1 MDRNLFINGVFDIY
15 DERLLKSRI
24 TEEGNIC
31 GCLLNDITLYDD
43 CGLSANDFITQSG
56 RMLFTIGKQI
66 RDKRFHTFD
75 EITFLS
81 NANDDVKE
89 KINNE
94 FGGFKQIQNVMDAVS
109 LKNYDTFLD
118 DLNKSNIILALHRKN
133 FNLLSE
139 MTLDNGKKVIPIDL
153 FKKLTASEVIN
164 FYEGTLSTLDTKI
177 NSSKIVEEG
186 LMDFDDDF
194 LARLENKEEV
204 GVSFGEAGV
213 NVDGEVI
220 KTFPFMSSNI
230 LGVKHGTL
238 NCWAAHS
245 GAGKSTYMVTVLM
258 SLISQGESFTI
269 VTNES
274 SVSDV
279 KVQFL
284 VWVLTRCLDYWN
296 ISKKKLVSGNLT
308 SEDKQKIKEA
318 RAYWKKNYEKVIKI
332 TSLSDADARLTCQII
347 KKDITRGGYTGFL
360 VDTFKLSMD
369 GGNNDSFWMSLIKD
383 TRALT
388 EIAMRYNVIGLMT
401 VQLALNSLNRC
412 WIDASCLSNSRGIKE
427 TLSNLIMFRKVTDAE
442 LDPNS
447 PYFIHPF
454 RSKQDASGNW
464 YEEEYLPDRSKV
476 WRLFFIDKS
485 RRGADSN
492 DTGIAYLVRYDGDFC
507 CFYETA
513 KARPT
518 HRLINTEGR

>member
-1 MDRNLFINGVFDIY
+1 MDNNQFINGVSETY
-15 DERLLKSRI
+15 DSRLLESRL
-24 TEEGNIC
+24 TEEGNVC
-31 GCLLNDITLYDD
+31 GCLLNDLTLYDD
-43 CGLSANDFITQSG
+43 CGLELNDFITKSG
-56 RMLFTIGKQI
+56 RMLFMIGKQI
-66 RDKRFHTFD
+66 RDKKCNTFD

-81 NANDDVKE
+81 NATESVKD
-89 KINNE
+89 KVNNE
-94 FGGFKQIQNVMDAVS
+94 FGGFRQIQNVMDAVS
-109 LKNYDTFLD
+109 LKNYDAFLD
-118 DLNKSNIILALHRKN
+118 DLNKSNIILSLHRKN
-133 FNLLSE
+133 FNLLNE
-139 MTLDNGKKVIPIDL
+139 MTLDNGKKVIPFQH
-153 FKKLTASEVIN
+153 FKKLTAAEVID
-164 FYEGTLSTLDTKI
+164 FYDGTLSTLDTKI
-177 NSSKIVEEG
+177 NSSKIIEEG
-186 LMDFDDDF
+186 FIDFDDAF
-194 LARLENKEEV
+194 LERLENKEEV
-204 GVSFGEAGV
+204 GVSFGEAGL
-213 NVDGEVI
+213 NINGEKI

-258 SLISQGESFTI
+258 SLISQGERFTV

-274 SVSDV
+274 SISDV
-279 KVQFL
+279 KIQFL
-284 VWVLTRCLDYWN
+284 VWVLTRCLDYWDV
-296 ISKKKLVSGNLT
+296 SKKKLSSGILT
-308 SEDKQKIKEA
+308 EQDKQKIAEA
-318 RAYWKKNYEKVIKI
+318 RAYWKQHYAKAIKI

-347 KKDITRGGYTGFL
+347 KKDITRGGYSGFL

-369 GGNNDSFWMSLIKD
+369 SGNNEAFWMSLIKD
-383 TRALT
+383 TRNLT

-412 WIDASCLSNSRGIKE
+412 WIDASCLSNSRAIKE

-442 LDPNS
+442 LDPSS

-454 RSKQDASGNW
+454 RHVQKDDGAW
-464 YEEEYLPDRSKV
+464 CEEEYVPDRSKV
-476 WRLFFIDKS
+476 WRLFFIDKC

-518 HRLINTEGR
+518 HKLINTDGR

>member
-1 MDRNLFINGVFDIY
+1 MDKNQFVSGVFDLY
-15 DERLLKSRI
+15 DERLLESRL

-31 GCLLNDITLYDD
+31 GCLLNDLTLYDD
-43 CGLSANDFITQSG
+43 CGLSSKDFVTKSG
-56 RMLFTIGKQI
+56 RMLFRIGKQI
-66 RDKRFHTFD
+66 REKKCNTFD

-81 NANDDVKE
+81 NTTDDLKD

-94 FGGFKQIQNVMDAVS
+94 FGGFRSIQNVMDAVS
-109 LKNYDTFLD
+109 LKNYESFLD
-118 DLNKSNIILALHRKN
+118 DLNKSNIMLALHKKN

-139 MTLDNGKKVIPIDL
+139 MTLDNGKKIIPIEL
-153 FKKLTASEVIN
+153 FKKLTASEVID

-177 NSSKIVEEG
+177 NSSKIIETG
-186 LMDFDDDF
+186 YMDFDDAF
-194 LARLENKEEV
+194 LERLQNKEEV
-204 GVSFGEAGV
+204 GVSFGEAGMNV
-213 NVDGEVI
+213 NGEVI

-258 SLISQGESFTI
+258 SLLSQGERFTI

-274 SVSDV
+274 SISDV

-308 SEDKQKIKEA
+308 EEDKAKVREA
-318 RAYWKKNYEKVIKI
+318 RAYWKQNYEKAIKV

-347 KKDITRGGYTGFL
+347 KKDITRGGYSGFL

-369 GGNNDSFWMSLIKD
+369 NGSNDAFWMNLIKD
-383 TRALT
+383 TRNLT

-412 WIDASCLSNSRGIKE
+412 WIDASCLSNSKAIKE

-442 LDPNS
+442 LDPTS
-447 PYFIHPF
+447 PYFIRPF
-454 RSKQDASGNW
+454 RSKQDANGEW
-464 YEEEYLPDRSKV
+464 YDEEYLPDRSKV

-507 CFYETA
+507 CFYESA
-513 KARPT
+513 KAKPT
-518 HRLINTEGR
+518 HKLINTDGR